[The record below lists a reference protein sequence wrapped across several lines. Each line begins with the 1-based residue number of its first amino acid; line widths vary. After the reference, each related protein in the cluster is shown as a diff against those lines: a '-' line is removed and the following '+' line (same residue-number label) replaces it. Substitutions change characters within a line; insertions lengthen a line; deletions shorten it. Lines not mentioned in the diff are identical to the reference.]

1 MKDVSKISLI
11 RPCRSSGVLIKAPPK
26 HTDSAPLYERVPISG
41 IRESYCPASGPR
53 TVVMPLLILSLLA
66 ALAIFYFKGRED
78 PTLDRR
84 AVAVSQAPADAETL
98 APTAIAS
105 AELVSLPSTDSVTE
119 THEPPIL
126 TRSDVGEKDFTP
138 WMSSLALETYF
149 RHKNRGYKGSFWGRG
164 NWIRAIEGRW
174 HEGAKEYR
182 IALGLMSRPGEL
194 QWQYRLDMTE
204 ISFAEEL
211 AKAAEKGFSLAQSQA
226 YRHPDGTRRY
236 QAVWQ
241 QAAEAK
247 VAKR

>member
-1 MKDVSKISLI
+1 LGDLI
-11 RPCRSSGVLIKAPPK
+11 EALSK
-26 HTDSAPLYERVPISG
+26 HTDSAPLYDRVPISG
-41 IRESYCPASGPR
+41 IRESYCPANGPR

-66 ALAIFYFKGRED
+66 ALAIFYFKGKED

-84 AVAVSQAPADAETL
+84 AVAASPAPVTVEPL
-98 APTAIAS
+98 ASTAMAS
-105 AELVSLPSTDSVTE
+105 AEFVSLPSPGSVTE

-126 TRSDVGEKDFTP
+126 TRTDVGEKDFTP
-138 WMSSLALETYF
+138 WMSSPALESYF
-149 RHKNRGYKGSFWGRG
+149 RQKNGGYKGSFWGRG

-174 HEGAKEYR
+174 HEGAKEFR

-211 AKAAEKGFSLAQSQA
+211 AKAGEKGFILAQSQA

-241 QAAEAK
+241 QTVEAK

>member
-1 MKDVSKISLI
+1 
-11 RPCRSSGVLIKAPPK
+11 
-26 HTDSAPLYERVPISG
+26 
-41 IRESYCPASGPR
+41 
-53 TVVMPLLILSLLA
+53 MPFLILSLLA
-66 ALAIFYFKGRED
+66 ALAVFYFKGKED
-78 PTLDRR
+78 PTLDRH
-84 AVAVSQAPADAETL
+84 AVAALPTPAAVEPL
-98 APTAIAS
+98 VPSAITS
-105 AELVSLPSTDSVTE
+105 TELVSLPSPGSEVETDQ
-119 THEPPIL
+119 PPIL
-126 TRSDVGEKDFTP
+126 SRTDVSEKDFTP

-149 RHKNRGYKGSFWGRG
+149 RQKNRGYQGSFWGRG

-182 IALGLMSRPGEL
+182 IALGLMDRPGEL

-211 AKAAEKGFSLAQSQA
+211 AKASGKGFNLAQSQA

-241 QAAEAK
+241 QTAEAK